1 MAIKPMKEET
11 IVAMKALIESIN
23 GKTPPDM
30 ALKFSQAV
38 LNLAHAEATLGGLRN
53 LEKTQNDA
61 YNIDDIPVIECQHE
75 GDQFIFLCEHCNEEH
90 VHGAIEG
97 HRASHCPAYPRGY
110 FLKKAARQLSST

>member
-1 MAIKPMKEET
+1 MKEET
-11 IVAMKALIESIN
+11 IIAMKALIESIN

-61 YNIDDIPVIECQHE
+61 DNIDDIPVIECQHV
-75 GDQFIFLCEHCNEEH
+75 GSQFIFWCEHCGNDH
-90 VHGAIEG
+90 VHGEGEG
-97 HRASHCPAYPRGY
+97 HRASHCPAYSPRGY
-110 FLKKAARQLSST
+110 FLKKAARQLSIT

>member
-1 MAIKPMKEET
+1 MEIKPMKEET
-11 IVAMKALIESIN
+11 IVAMRALTANLTRDTS
-23 GKTPPDM
+23 PDA
-30 ALKFSQAV
+30 ALKLSQAV

-75 GDQFIFLCEHCNEEH
+75 GDQFIFLCEYCNEEH
-90 VHGAIEG
+90 FHGAIEG

-110 FLKKAARQLSST
+110 FLKKAKSKE

>member
-11 IVAMKALIESIN
+11 IVAMKALTESITSN
-23 GKTPPDM
+23 TTPDA
-30 ALKFSQAV
+30 ALKLSQAV

-61 YNIDDIPVIECQHE
+61 DNIDDIPVIECQHE
-75 GDQFIFLCEHCNEEH
+75 GYRFIFLCEHCNEEH
-90 VHGAIEG
+90 VHVAIEG

-110 FLKKAARQLSST
+110 FLKKRRGS